1 MLGLLIPKEQT
12 MITLDEIENRIANAT
27 ETPRDDTMRRVI
39 TVAHGAGFGIG
50 LPRLDEDGE
59 YPDGYPFT
67 VEQLRAYET
76 DEPTGDRIVAA
87 AQAS

>member
-1 MLGLLIPKEQT
+1 
-12 MITLDEIENRIANAT
+12 MITLDEIETRIADAT
-27 ETPRDDTMRRVI
+27 GTPRDDTMRRVI
-39 TVAHGAGFGIG
+39 TIAHSIQFGIG
-50 LPRLDEDGE
+50 LPSLDEDGN

-87 AQAS
+87 AQSKAP